1 MQIFVLGNDYQGSQ
15 RKHENLS
22 FTGDFPTE
30 SFEPGS
36 QDSLVNEHLEPRI

>member
-1 MQIFVLGNDYQGSQ
+1 MQIFLLGKDYQGSQ
-15 RKHENLS
+15 RKQES

-36 QDSLVNEHLEPRI
+36 QNSLVKEHLEPRI